1 LSGRDVL
8 VFDLDGTLIDSA
20 PDLLAALNRVLEE
33 EGCPPVTLED
43 VKMMVGDGAAKLV
56 ERGFAKG
63 GAWLDGPDLARLTE
77 RYVCYYEAI
86 VADLTRPFPGVP
98 ETLERLADAGYRLGV
113 CTNKPEGPAR
123 EVLQALGLLRHFKAI
138 HGGDSGPAK
147 KPDPEP
153 LRAVLR
159 ELDGAPESGVMVGD
173 SPVDV
178 ATARAAGVPVIVVP
192 HGYSR
197 VSTDELRADA
207 VLAEFA
213 ELPELLKH
221 PPFA

>member
-1 LSGRDVL
+1 ML

-20 PDLLAALNRVLEE
+20 PDLLAALNRVLAE
-33 EGCPPVTLED
+33 EGRPPVTLED
-43 VKMMVGDGAAKLV
+43 VKRMVGDGAAKLV

-63 GAWLDGPDLARLTE
+63 GAALDGPSLDRLTD
-77 RYVCYYEAI
+77 RFVRYYEAV

-98 ETLERLADAGYRLGV
+98 ETLERLARAGYRLGI

-123 EVLQALGLLRHFKAI
+123 EVLAALDLLDYFQAV
-138 HGGDSGPAK
+138 HGGDSGPTK
-147 KPDPEP
+147 KPDPAP
-153 LRAVLR
+153 LRAVVDALG
-159 ELDGAPESGVMVGD
+159 GAPDSAVMIGD

-178 ATARAAGVPVIVVP
+178 ATARAAAVPVIVVP

-197 VSTDELRADA
+197 VPTEALQADA
-207 VLAEFA
+207 ILEHFAALPGLLAR
-213 ELPELLKH
+213 

>member
-1 LSGRDVL
+1 
-8 VFDLDGTLIDSA
+8 
-20 PDLLAALNRVLEE
+20 
-33 EGCPPVTLED
+33 
-43 VKMMVGDGAAKLV
+43 M
-56 ERGFAKG
+56 
-63 GAWLDGPDLARLTE
+63 
-77 RYVCYYEAI
+77 
-86 VADLTRPFPGVP
+86 ADLTRPFPGVP

-147 KPDPEP
+147 KPDPAP
-153 LRAVLR
+153 LHAVLR

-197 VSTDELRADA
+197 VSADELRADA